1 MTVEWI
7 TLGVITGGAAILF
20 WALKGWVSGINL
32 RFDNLIKEMRDLGK
46 SIVAHDG
53 RIQLLHERQD
63 THENRINNHSERL
76 REIELKQAKIE
87 SKNGKKEV

>member
-87 SKNGKKEV
+87 SRNGKKEV